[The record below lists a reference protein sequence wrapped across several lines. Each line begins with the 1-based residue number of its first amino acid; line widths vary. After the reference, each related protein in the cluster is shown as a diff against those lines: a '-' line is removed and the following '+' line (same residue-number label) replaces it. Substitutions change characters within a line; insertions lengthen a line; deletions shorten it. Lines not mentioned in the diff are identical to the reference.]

1 MSPGRVRRL
10 GKAKPLVDEAIH
22 QDPHLLPRG
31 SRCFST
37 LPRCRCL
44 ARPWITPP
52 GVIRPG
58 RKHRKHGMNLQVIA
72 SPDGDIVWV
81 SGPLPGAVHDLTA
94 ARIWGCHDG
103 LDGNRPRPHP
113 ETDR

>member
-1 MSPGRVRRL
+1 MLFYPAAL
-10 GKAKPLVDEAIH
+10 PLSG
-22 QDPHLLPRG
+22 Q
-31 SRCFST
+31 T
-37 LPRCRCL
+37 LDY
-44 ARPWITPP
+44 AA